1 MKINRKLPRTVIVAG
16 TVTML
21 LATGTGTGTALA
33 DTTPASPH
41 DTKPP
46 VSYTKVTFEK
56 DGRQVTEEVPT
67 ASLGLVTASSGLTSG
82 GNCALGFIKF
92 GDLGALAADANDGAS
107 LKDLFL
113 GDFLGGLVPHLE
125 CIPFLTEVS
134 HQVRHPKTAPDAVQT
149 TGSPTDGDDG

>member
-1 MKINRKLPRTVIVAG
+1 MKINRKLPRMVIVAG

-21 LATGTGTGTALA
+21 LAAGTDTALA
-33 DTTPASPH
+33 DTTPASH
-41 DTKPP
+41 HGTKPP

-67 ASLGLVTASSGLTSG
+67 DSLGLVTSSSGLTSG
-82 GNCALGFIKF
+82 GKCALGFIKF
-92 GDLGALAADANDGAS
+92 ADLGALAADANDGAS

-134 HQVRHPKTAPDAVQT
+134 RHVRQPKTTPDAVQT
-149 TGSPTDGDDG
+149 EGNPMRGNG